1 MFRDNKVAI
10 AMIFVL
16 YAICGTLDFADQ
28 VAREQGAGSVV
39 LASYEETEK

>member
-28 VAREQGAGSVV
+28 VARERDAGAVT